1 MLLWIDPYAA
11 ILTVSDKHPSAP
23 HEVRHHQQ
31 HYHQL
36 EKAREIELP
45 FLDTHGLDML
55 GGGIRAYVVAS
66 AYFARINLQGE
77 DTAQTRDP
85 PATC

>member
-1 MLLWIDPYAA
+1 MPFSCSQLSLNALSVLLWIDPYAA

-31 HYHQL
+31 HNDQL

-45 FLDTHGLDML
+45 FLDAHGLDIL
-55 GGGIRAYVVAS
+55 GGGIRRYGVA
-66 AYFARINLQGE
+66 
-77 DTAQTRDP
+77 
-85 PATC
+85 